1 MTEFYDHNNLLIT
14 RGVTRLVT
22 R

>member
-22 R
+22 G